1 MRDMCPQTYHIHYST
16 LPPYCA
22 VAALTQFSIGVSFHP
37 KVLDSIIL
45 LAPSG
50 SPGDESQ
57 GPWPADCSL
66 LYHSLLR
73 EELVGGNVGGIELK
87 YPADNEH
94 GLVTGV
100 LYWHGRG
107 FLRNF
112 LGHEFTSLSK
122 QCGTF
127 RYKTFPGLRNAVVQ
141 LMRALYDGNPKLIPS
156 SFVCISRNPIA
167 DISGEPTG
175 ARADGSGLRWGATT
189 SRSRPTASGLCRS

>member
-1 MRDMCPQTYHIHYST
+1 M
-16 LPPYCA
+16 
-22 VAALTQFSIGVSFHP
+22 SFNP

-45 LAPSG
+45 LAPSS

-141 LMRALYDGNPKLIPS
+141 LMRALYDGTPEATAAARQVFSLFRIEFNVRALT
-156 SFVCISRNPIA
+156 F
-167 DISGEPTG
+167 DE
-175 ARADGSGLRWGATT
+175 ARANLREFLRSIGCALLLSRWEDQRVQAFQTFVQAHGCKVRCVLFHT
-189 SRSRPTASGLCRS
+189 SA